1 MELDADIN
9 TQRIAM
15 VIEFDG
21 RSFHGWQRQNN
32 AITVQEVLEKAL
44 SKIEGCP
51 RSTMAAGRT
60 DAGVHAEAMLVHAD
74 ISKVRWQ
81 RSARAYTQGVNQ
93 LLPDGVVVMG
103 VCAVE
108 DDFHARFSCKERRY
122 CYKIWN
128 RSTPSVLSAWRH
140 WWMPRTLDIKA
151 MQQAADYILGEHDFS
166 AFQATGCQSH
176 SAVRE
181 VRYLNVSQQG
191 WEIRIDIN
199 ADGFLYHMVRNIVGN
214 LVRVGMGKWQADYIP
229 ELMQQKNRAIAAAT
243 APAQGLYFSD
253 AVYPAFSAREL
264 IGKESNH
271 LIEA

>member
-1 MELDADIN
+1 MELGTDMKI
-9 TQRIAM
+9 QRIAM

-21 RSFHGWQRQNN
+21 RSFHGWQRQDN
-32 AITVQEVLEKAL
+32 AITVQEVLENAL
-44 SKIEGCP
+44 NKIEGYAC
-51 RSTMAAGRT
+51 STMAAGRT

-74 ISKVRWQ
+74 VSKSRWQ
-81 RSARAYTQGVNQ
+81 RSVRAYTQGVNQ

-108 DDFHARFSCKERRY
+108 DDFHARFSCMERRY

-140 WWMPRTLDIKA
+140 WWMPRTLDVKA
-151 MQQAADYILGEHDFS
+151 MQQAAGYMLGEHDFG
-166 AFQATGCQSH
+166 AFQAAGCQSH

-181 VRYLNVSQQG
+181 IRYLNVSQQG
-191 WEIRIDIN
+191 WEIRIDIH

-214 LVRVGMGKWQADYIP
+214 LVQVGTGKWQADYIP

-253 AVYPAFSAREL
+253 AVYPAFSARDL
-264 IGKESNH
+264 IGKESN
-271 LIEA
+271 ECC